1 MYIGIAHGV
10 GYVVRFCRTPDINL
24 QAQADGKLIA
34 YHGFLFAH
42 AVMGHRDSLPGH
54 TQCPGDGVYNRLEG
68 IRTAVRVR
76 MADTA
81 RSAIRFASLPG
92 LSMMKS

>member
-34 YHGFLFAH
+34 YHGFLFAL
-42 AVMGHRDSLPGH
+42 MGEEAKRVKENITGH
-54 TQCPGDGVYNRLEG
+54 YL
-68 IRTAVRVR
+68 
-76 MADTA
+76 
-81 RSAIRFASLPG
+81 
-92 LSMMKS
+92 

>member
-34 YHGFLFAH
+34 
-42 AVMGHRDSLPGH
+42 D
-54 TQCPGDGVYNRLEG
+54 VYKRQVP
-68 IRTAVRVR
+68 T
-76 MADTA
+76 TP
-81 RSAIRFASLPG
+81 SALHWQRPAKRI
-92 LSMMKS
+92 

>member
-34 YHGFLFAH
+34 YHGFLVAH
-42 AVMGHRDSLPGH
+42 AVMGKEAKGVKENITGH
-54 TQCPGDGVYNRLEG
+54 YL
-68 IRTAVRVR
+68 
-76 MADTA
+76 
-81 RSAIRFASLPG
+81 
-92 LSMMKS
+92 

>member
-42 AVMGHRDSLPGH
+42 AVMGKEAKGVKENYNWSLLVDCFLQ
-54 TQCPGDGVYNRLEG
+54 TY
-68 IRTAVRVR
+68 
-76 MADTA
+76 
-81 RSAIRFASLPG
+81 
-92 LSMMKS
+92 

>member
-34 YHGFLFAH
+34 YHGFLFAP
-42 AVMGHRDSLPGH
+42 AVIGEEAKRVKENITGHYL
-54 TQCPGDGVYNRLEG
+54 
-68 IRTAVRVR
+68 
-76 MADTA
+76 
-81 RSAIRFASLPG
+81 
-92 LSMMKS
+92 

>member
-34 YHGFLFAH
+34 YHGFLFTH
-42 AVMGHRDSLPGH
+42 AVMG
-54 TQCPGDGVYNRLEG
+54 EE
-68 IRTAVRVR
+68 AKRVKE
-76 MADTA
+76 
-81 RSAIRFASLPG
+81 I
-92 LSMMKS
+92 

>member
-34 YHGFLFAH
+34 YHVITIQ
-42 AVMGHRDSLPGH
+42 AVDCIL
-54 TQCPGDGVYNRLEG
+54 
-68 IRTAVRVR
+68 
-76 MADTA
+76 
-81 RSAIRFASLPG
+81 
-92 LSMMKS
+92 